1 MCGSKRVHSGGMNHA
16 IDGARKRDKKEGEIK
31 VKNKKKIDEK
41 KNVTTFS
48 VTFVRGA
55 NGEIVSC
62 DTSLSVK
69 YSVGTGHARER
80 GM

>member
-41 KNVTTFS
+41 KKCYDIFCDFRARRQWRNS
-48 VTFVRGA
+48 V
-55 NGEIVSC
+55 
-62 DTSLSVK
+62 
-69 YSVGTGHARER
+69 
-80 GM
+80 M